1 MLKPFLKTFA
11 ELNLVLKFKFQKL
24 HKTVVNSINTAS
36 IVDYL
41 FQEGVIGDEDMHTLQ
56 VPGDSRQQCRSLLSL
71 LHLSDNPQAFVQ
83 LYRAIKEE
91 PHLQWLI
98 DNIDQLPGPL
108 PDPQLQPTC
117 ASESAGNSYAMMYL
131 LGENCLLTLLP
142 SKELRERLGVDD
154 IALVLQQNRLRG
166 YGHVLRKDDDD

>member
-1 MLKPFLKTFA
+1 MLKPFLKTVA

-108 PDPQLQPTC
+108 PDRQLQPTC
-117 ASESAGNSYAMMYL
+117 ASESAGNSYVFARRKL
-131 LGENCLLTLLP
+131 FIDTACIVCG
-142 SKELRERLGVDD
+142 
-154 IALVLQQNRLRG
+154 LQCFDAVGWAAGRASDL
-166 YGHVLRKDDDD
+166 